1 MVLLRCQDT
10 PRNHWPLARI
20 AKAYVNADGKVRK
33 VDLVTTKD
41 GPIKSYTRPVTEVIL
56 LRSERDFE
64 RMKTPL
70 G

>member
-1 MVLLRCQDT
+1 MRYITEHCISKVLWDRTL
-10 PRNHWPLARI
+10 H
-20 AKAYVNADGKVRK
+20 V
-33 VDLVTTKD
+33 LVTTKD